1 MLTEKPTEMPSQ
13 ISAQI
18 SAQIPQVL
26 RLGEFDLNQLT
37 ALLARFDLQLD
48 TCADGESIPGSYW
61 GDDEA
66 GLRANHLYARA
77 DTPVHSILHEAC
89 HYICV
94 SAARRQNLDTNA
106 GSDNAEENAVCYL
119 QILLAGQLIGM
130 GHQRIFADMDSWGY
144 SFRLGSSQAWFDND
158 ADDALEWLCLRGIV
172 DRQVQL
178 TWCLRKD

>member
-1 MLTEKPTEMPSQ
+1 MPHQ
-13 ISAQI
+13 IS
-18 SAQIPQVL
+18 PQTPQAL
-26 RLGEFDLNQLT
+26 RLGEFDSNELT
-37 ALLARFDLQLD
+37 ALLARFDLTLE
-48 TCADGESIPGSYW
+48 TCADGETIPGSYW

-66 GLRANHLYARA
+66 GLRANHLYART

-94 SAARRQNLDTNA
+94 SSARRQKLDTNA

-130 GHQRIFADMDSWGY
+130 GRKRIFIDMDIWGY
-144 SFRLGSSQAWFDND
+144 SFRLGSSQTWFDND
-158 ADDALEWLCLRGIV
+158 ADDALEWLCLHGIV
-172 DRQVQL
+172 DRQARL